1 MRGRWAELFGID
13 LRSLASF
20 RIAIAALLVVDL
32 ARRASD
38 FTAFYT
44 EAGVLPVE
52 TARLLAPRAAQLSLH
67 VLVGSSSIAVA
78 ALFALAAA
86 AAVALAVGWY
96 TRAATA
102 VSWVLLVSLQGRN
115 PWLASMGGDALLR
128 LFLFWGMFLP
138 LGARLSLDA
147 RREPAL
153 RALPAQYVSAA
164 TVALLGQVCLV
175 YFATGALKS
184 GELWADGTAVRYA
197 LDLDPLVT
205 GFGVWLRDH
214 ADALLPLATHGVV
227 WFERLGPLLAFA
239 PIATGPVRTVTVA
252 LFFAFHL
259 ALAAGLDIGIFPFAA
274 MAGWLVF
281 LPAWFWDVLL
291 RRGAPAAPLAG
302 AAPALFEARWP
313 VQLLVGALFAWVAT
327 GVIAAILGAANPLPR
342 PIMAVGN
349 ALRINQYWTM
359 FSPNPPVLDVW
370 IERIGTTRS
379 GERFDV
385 ARGAA
390 AKPEKPERLSA
401 QESWSWRIW
410 LGYLQ
415 GLELDDPVR
424 ALVLERLAE
433 FSCRD
438 WNDARP
444 EAERFESIEI
454 VQVMERTLPVGTEP
468 LTRVVAFRSPCAVQ
482 SGQE

>member
-1 MRGRWAELFGID
+1 
-13 LRSLASF
+13 
-20 RIAIAALLVVDL
+20 
-32 ARRASD
+32 
-38 FTAFYT
+38 
-44 EAGVLPVE
+44 
-52 TARLLAPRAAQLSLH
+52 
-67 VLVGSSSIAVA
+67 
-78 ALFALAAA
+78 
-86 AAVALAVGWY
+86 
-96 TRAATA
+96 
-102 VSWVLLVSLQGRN
+102 
-115 PWLASMGGDALLR
+115 MGGDALLR

-175 YFATGALKS
+175 YFATGAHKS

-239 PIATGPVRTVTVA
+239 PIATGPVRTATVA

-259 ALAAGLDIGIFPFAA
+259 GA
-274 MAGWLVF
+274 
-281 LPAWFWDVLL
+281 
-291 RRGAPAAPLAG
+291 RRGARHRDLSLRGDGRLARVPARVVLGRAAAARRAARRSREQRPRSLAG
-302 AAPALFEARWP
+302 RWP

-327 GVIAAILGAANPLPR
+327 SVIAAILGAADPLPR
-342 PIMAVGN
+342 PIAAVGN
-349 ALRINQYWTM
+349 ALRIDA
-359 FSPNPPVLDVW
+359 VLD
-370 IERIGTTRS
+370 
-379 GERFDV
+379 DV
-385 ARGAA
+385 LAQSAGARRLDRTDRHDAQRGALRRRARCAA
-390 AKPEKPERLSA
+390 AKPDKPERLSA

-424 ALVLERLAE
+424 ALVLDRLAE

-454 VQVMERTLPVGTEP
+454 VQVIERTLPVGTAP
-468 LTRVVAFRSPCAVQ
+468 LTRVVMLRSPCAVQ
-482 SGQE
+482 SGEE